1 MGDKNVLMRPEDM
14 EAFDIQCDMTGWE
27 SEEFDPR
34 RMRTD
39 QAVTT
44 ATVGRTER
52 EVEDLGQE
60 RMCRVYRLRE
70 VAQCLSQSSKFQ
82 VLVLDVSLQ
91 TKWQGV
97 VSFVTGRDWIFF
109 MSIKNCC
116 TSCSFLETVLL
127 LFITS

>member
-70 VAQCLSQSSKFQ
+70 VAQSAIYLI
-82 VLVLDVSLQ
+82 
-91 TKWQGV
+91 
-97 VSFVTGRDWIFF
+97 VSFFSFRVWPLF
-109 MSIKNCC
+109 SIW
-116 TSCSFLETVLL
+116 FE
-127 LFITS
+127 IDGM

>member
-27 SEEFDPR
+27 SEELDPR

-70 VAQCLSQSSKFQ
+70 VAQSAMLFYFLNCLCFLFGNRFPFGSK
-82 VLVLDVSLQ
+82 SM
-91 TKWQGV
+91 GC
-97 VSFVTGRDWIFF
+97 
-109 MSIKNCC
+109 NH
-116 TSCSFLETVLL
+116 E
-127 LFITS
+127 